1 MVMTDSPGVLLVSE
15 YPDSTDALQKTLKE
29 CGYQIQSHVT
39 VQDDLIEE
47 VSRCQPDVIVVQ
59 TETTSQYFMNQLY
72 NLNQETPRPIVI
84 FTDKSESGLIDSA
97 IKAGVSAYVV
107 DGLVSE
113 RVKPVIEIA
122 RARFEHDQ
130 QLREELSKTKSQLE
144 ERKTIERAK
153 GIIMKSRK
161 LSEDEAYKALRKL
174 AMNRNQRLIDVA
186 TDVISVSELLI

>member
-1 MVMTDSPGVLLVSE
+1 MTDSPGVLLVSE
-15 YPDSTDALQKTLKE
+15 EPDKTEPLQNTLKE
-29 CGYQIQSHVT
+29 CGYQIKSHVT
-39 VQDDLIEE
+39 VQDDVIEE
-47 VSRCQPDVIVVQ
+47 VERSQPDVIVVQ
-59 TETTSQYFMNQLY
+59 TGTTSQFFMNQLY
-72 NLNQETPRPIVI
+72 NLNQENPRPIVI
-84 FTDKSESGLIDSA
+84 FTDKSENGLIDSA

-153 GIIMKSRK
+153 GIIMKSRN
-161 LSEDEAYKALRKL
+161 LSEEEAYKALRKL

-186 TDVISVSELLI
+186 TDVISVSELLM